1 MNAFGPPSMIS
12 SCRTQWMK
20 PTTLE
25 SASATSS
32 SFFLT
37 ALCTDFS
44 RPEIGFQSNHSDRRL
59 STPGASV
66 INALLTT
73 SPLDRSPLLCYGRSS
88 LPLELRSRDGRPFL
102 PARQPGR
109 NPAPRETLS
118 MIGADQRGLK
128 DPQLS
133 SSRLSGQA

>member
-1 MNAFGPPSMIS
+1 
-12 SCRTQWMK
+12 MK

-25 SASATSS
+25 LAFATSS

-37 ALCTDFS
+37 ALWTEFS

-59 STPGASV
+59 STQGASV

-73 SPLDRSPLLCYGRSS
+73 RLLTKSQPCSDRSSV
-88 LPLELRSRDGRPFL
+88 PLELRSIDGRPFL
-102 PARQPGR
+102 PALQPGR

-133 SSRLSGQA
+133 SSHLSGQA